1 MPFYSL
7 ITPTARWQ
15 RSLQWTT
22 DELNSCFAIGDR
34 QRRIR

>member
-1 MPFYSL
+1 MPFFSS

-22 DELNSCFAIGDR
+22 DEINGRFAIGDR